1 MALCTPFNDTR
12 TTKTLAPYYS
22 VLQVSAESCT
32 FAQLQ
37 RKTAKKIAQA
47 LGKRSITVHR
57 IFTMIY
63 CYENT

>member
-37 RKTAKKIAQA
+37 RKTAKKITQA
-47 LGKRSITVHR
+47 LGK
-57 IFTMIY
+57 
-63 CYENT
+63 